1 MYGCV
6 CACVTST
13 HGQALG
19 HTSTLEN
26 THVHIRMQ
34 RHTRACQYTRRD
46 KQTHKQTHKQ
56 TNTKT
61 HTDTHTH
68 THTHTHIRIPL
79 PVHNDRTR
87 LRTQRRVD
95 VNEGIVY
102 KADTS
107 RNVRDVRVAI
117 NSSHSL
123 RIDTHTHVTL
133 CHTCRQ
139 DPEWDLFTRGC
150 IVVPNCAFFF
160 LMTFFILVVF
170 SYFRAI
176 FEENLPIF
184 CFLSNKMFPI
194 CQ

>member
-1 MYGCV
+1 MQ
-6 CACVTST
+6 S
-13 HGQALG
+13 
-19 HTSTLEN
+19 HT
-26 THVHIRMQ
+26 
-34 RHTRACQYTRRD
+34 CQYTRRD
-46 KQTHKQTHKQ
+46 IHSHKQTPKQTHGHR
-56 TNTKT
+56 
-61 HTDTHTH
+61 HTDTHTYPH
-68 THTHTHIRIPL
+68 THTYTHTHTHIHTHIRMPL

-87 LRTQRRVD
+87 WRTQRRVD